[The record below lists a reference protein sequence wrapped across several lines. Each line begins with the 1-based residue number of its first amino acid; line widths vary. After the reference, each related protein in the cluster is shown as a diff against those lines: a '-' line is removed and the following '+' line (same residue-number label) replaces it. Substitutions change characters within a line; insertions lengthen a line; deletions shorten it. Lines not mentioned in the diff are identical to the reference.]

1 MPQAVPRS
9 DRAQASPRSL
19 RIPAHARYSE
29 IVWPQAVTPG
39 RETFT
44 HDVYVSSACVGTA
57 GAGVR
62 ACTGRPGARKILN
75 LLLEAYSG
83 KEIELGVTCCDR

>member
-1 MPQAVPRS
+1 M
-9 DRAQASPRSL
+9 
-19 RIPAHARYSE
+19 HARYSE

-75 LLLEAYSG
+75 LLLEGYSG
-83 KEIELGVTCCDR
+83 KEISTLRVGSCGIWIIAQRFA